1 MSGPEHPGGDP
12 RILESPVEA
21 GLELAALTGSRLPGM
36 KLRNARLLSLG
47 VLWSASVILVAGLAV
62 LSLWDTISSGE
73 RLLSVAG
80 LAYISLTLLFM
91 PSVGFGLA
99 LVILAAKE
107 RQFLPFLEKASGA
120 MTALEGR
127 PPARQAPAAGTSMD
141 GGPLAGILGSAI
153 SVGSLVP
160 TAERMAVVARSVMV
174 LLILGLVFL
183 PVLAAAGLLLGT
195 FSVTLVAL
203 ELVVF
208 VVLAYPAASVFG
220 DLSGDLRFYRY
231 YSRRHRAITEI
242 AATGPAPV
250 PEGSDPLFRYD
261 RHLRALPAMKS
272 MLEGPGG
279 KVEECPEGLAGTRLY
294 SGRGSGILVRPFGQ
308 VPDTAALD
316 AFRSEAI
323 LLAQKRAIR
332 SFRAVA
338 LVASGAPDVDDATYD
353 HLVGLGERTPPGG
366 CALQLVMEVEGTY
379 SMVPFVAY

>member
-1 MSGPEHPGGDP
+1 MTGPKIPAGDP
-12 RILESPVEA
+12 RIMESPVEA
-21 GLELAALTGSRLPGM
+21 GLELASLTGGRLPGM

-47 VLWSASVILVAGLAV
+47 VLWSASVILVAVLAV
-62 LSLWDTISSGE
+62 LSLWDTMESGE
-73 RLLSVAG
+73 QLLSVAG
-80 LAYISLTLLFM
+80 LAYIALTLLFM
-91 PSVGFGLA
+91 PSVGFGFA
-99 LVILAAKE
+99 LIILAAKE

-127 PPARQAPAAGTSMD
+127 PPARQATAGGTSMD

-160 TAERMAVVARSVMV
+160 TAERMAMVARGVLV

-183 PVLAAAGLLLGT
+183 PVLAAAGLIIGT

-203 ELVVF
+203 ELVVM

-220 DLSGDLRFYRY
+220 DLSDDLRFYRY
-231 YSRRHRAITEI
+231 YSRRQRAITEI
-242 AATGPAPV
+242 AAIGPAPV
-250 PEGSDPLFRYD
+250 PEGPDPLIRFD
-261 RHLRALPAMKS
+261 RHLRAHPAIKS

-279 KVEECPEGLAGTRLY
+279 NVEESPDGLAAARLY
-294 SGRGSGILVRPFGQ
+294 SGRGSGVLVRLLGR

-323 LLAQKRAIR
+323 SLAQKRAIG

-338 LVASGAPDVDDATYD
+338 LVGSGAPDVDDATYD
-353 HLVGLGERTPPGG
+353 HLVALGEQTPPGG